1 MDPSELV
8 ALIATLNPEN
18 TPGRLAVI
26 VRMGAVKL
34 REKLPALIEAVQ
46 QAGQVVAWVC
56 DPMHGN
62 TEEVNG
68 YKTRRY
74 DNIRAEVGG
83 EGEKGRGCG
92 PPLLAGAQAGP
103 RCCPPCSCPALQRT
117 LAWHPPAIS
126 PAPQVEAFFDVHDEV
141 GSVPGGIH
149 LEMTGERA
157 AARAGEAAGVCA
169 ATAIRCSCRFR
180 PHSSLPACHQFTPDS
195 GSRAHA
201 HPSGPLP
208 RRRQRDRVHRRRRMR
223 GRGRP
228 EQPLPH
234 ALRPAAERGAG
245 ARDGLLRG
253 LPPAAAARA
262 HRQGEAG
269 PGQAGAAVLS
279 GAAAGRDA
287 LRPHAAGRQ
296 RASLA

>member
-74 DNIRAEVGG
+74 DNIRAEVSAA
-83 EGEKGRGCG
+83 G
-92 PPLLAGAQAGP
+92 PPGSRPHELLAASGGNMPAALHAP
-103 RCCPPCSCPALQRT
+103 RLSPSMLPPWPGLNRRAALR
-117 LAWHPPAIS
+117 L
-126 PAPQVEAFFDVHDEV
+126 QVEAFFDVHDEV

-149 LEMTGERA
+149 LEMTGEPCRTEHPGTQGGMLPSKKDDACRKRILQLA
-157 AARAGEAAGVCA
+157 A
-169 ATAIRCSCRFR
+169 
-180 PHSSLPACHQFTPDS
+180 SLPAIMPHS
-195 GSRAHA
+195 
-201 HPSGPLP
+201 HPQQWPPPSD
-208 RRRQRDRVHRRRRMR
+208 RRQRD
-223 GRGRP
+223 
-228 EQPLPH
+228 
-234 ALRPAAERGAG
+234 
-245 ARDGLLRG
+245 
-253 LPPAAAARA
+253 
-262 HRQGEAG
+262 
-269 PGQAGAAVLS
+269 
-279 GAAAGRDA
+279 
-287 LRPHAAGRQ
+287 
-296 RASLA
+296 